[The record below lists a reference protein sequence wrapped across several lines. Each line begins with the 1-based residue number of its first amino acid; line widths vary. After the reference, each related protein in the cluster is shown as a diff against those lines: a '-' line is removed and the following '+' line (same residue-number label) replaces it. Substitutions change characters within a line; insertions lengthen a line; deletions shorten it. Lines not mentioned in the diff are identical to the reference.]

1 MKCNGCG
8 AEIKWIK
15 MKKSGKT
22 MPVDA
27 EPVSIMPIDGVH
39 TFISEAGEEILVS
52 TAHKAGAKTFI
63 RKDGVPIIGIRI
75 GKDFDYDAYPEGHV
89 MKAYASHFA
98 TCPAAG
104 KFRKGGG
111 K

>member
-1 MKCNGCG
+1 MKCKGCG

-15 MKKSGKT
+15 MKKSGIT

-27 EPVSIMPIDGVH
+27 EQVSIMPIDGVH
-39 TFISEAGEEILVS
+39 TFIDEYGDEILVI
-52 TAHKAGAKTFI
+52 TAHKVGAKTFI

-75 GKDFDYDAYPEGHV
+75 DKDFDYDAYPDGHV
-89 MKAYASHFA
+89 MKAYVSHFA